1 MIDQPLLITI
11 YLWASLAVALMIIIE
26 NGLLRRY
33 GGRLPNTPLLMVIS
47 ITTSIWGFVVPAA
60 LYFLPI
66 EGVMRAVPVAYIVY
80 VFATLVYSFRLV
92 RGKDLPDDPNDIIM
106 PSAYMNFCQSFG
118 IVYLLLCMVV
128 LAWHYGVVQL
138 PL

>member
-1 MIDQPLLITI
+1 MNQSLLITI

-26 NGLLRRY
+26 NGLLRRH
-33 GGRLPNTPLLMVIS
+33 GGRLPNTPVLMVIS
-47 ITTSIWGFVVPAA
+47 MVTSIWGVVVPAA
-60 LYFLPI
+60 MYFLPI
-66 EGVMRAVPVAYIVY
+66 DGLMRAVPVAYIVY

-118 IVYLLLCMVV
+118 IVYLLLCAVV
-128 LAWHYGVVQL
+128 LAWHYGIIHL

>member
-1 MIDQPLLITI
+1 MNQPLLITI

-26 NGLLRRY
+26 NGLLRRH
-33 GGRLPNTPLLMVIS
+33 GGRLPNTPVLMVIS
-47 ITTSIWGFVVPAA
+47 MVTSIWGFVVPAA
-60 LYFLPI
+60 MYFLPI
-66 EGVMRAVPVAYIVY
+66 DGLMRAVPVAYIVY

-92 RGKDLPDDPNDIIM
+92 RGKDLPDNPNDIIM

-118 IVYLLLCMVV
+118 IVYLLLCAVV
-128 LAWHYGVVQL
+128 LAWHYGIIHL

>member
-1 MIDQPLLITI
+1 MNQTLLITI

-26 NGLLRRY
+26 NGLLRRH
-33 GGRLPNTPLLMVIS
+33 GGRLPNTPVLMVIS
-47 ITTSIWGFVVPAA
+47 MVTSIWGFVVPAA
-60 LYFLPI
+60 MYFLPI
-66 EGVMRAVPVAYIVY
+66 DGLMRAVPVAYIVY

-118 IVYLLLCMVV
+118 IVYLLLCAVV
-128 LAWHYGVVQL
+128 LAWHYGIIHL

>member
-1 MIDQPLLITI
+1 MNQSLLITI

-26 NGLLRRY
+26 NGLLRRH
-33 GGRLPNTPLLMVIS
+33 GGRLPNTPVLMVIS
-47 ITTSIWGFVVPAA
+47 MVTSIWGFVVPAA
-60 LYFLPI
+60 MYFLPI
-66 EGVMRAVPVAYIVY
+66 DGLMRAVPVAYIVY

-118 IVYLLLCMVV
+118 IVYLLLCAVV
-128 LAWHYGVVQL
+128 LAWHYGIIHL